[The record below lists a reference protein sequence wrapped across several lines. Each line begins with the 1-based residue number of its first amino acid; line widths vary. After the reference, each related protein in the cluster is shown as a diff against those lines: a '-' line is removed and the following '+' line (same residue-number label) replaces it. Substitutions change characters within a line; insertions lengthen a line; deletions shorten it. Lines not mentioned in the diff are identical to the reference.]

1 MKELHLAEGTVRHE
15 KRVGVGTLFWK
26 VGCMTIEK
34 VINNNIVSAFDE
46 IGREVVV
53 MGCGIGFGSRPGAKI
68 PEDKIEKI
76 FRIESGS
83 VADQFKELLAGV
95 PLEHAKISSDIISYA
110 KGALKLKLNQSIYVT
125 LTDHINFAIAR
136 YAKGINLE
144 NALLWEIKRFYPQ
157 EYELGKYA
165 ITQIKERLKVELP
178 EDEAGFIA
186 LHFVNAEYG
195 TNIRDALRFPNQM
208 KEILEIVT
216 WELGIKLDEGTLH
229 YERFITHMKFL
240 LQRVYRKEL
249 LPDEESDLADM
260 ISQKYPKEFA
270 CSKKVAD
277 YIEKTAECR
286 LSGEEVMYLAIHIRR
301 ITMAEE

>member
-1 MKELHLAEGTVRHE
+1 
-15 KRVGVGTLFWK
+15 
-26 VGCMTIEK
+26 MTIEK

-46 IGREVVV
+46 TGREVVV
-53 MGCGIGFGSRPGAKI
+53 MGRGIGFGNRPGAKI

-136 YAKGINLE
+136 CAKGINLE

-165 ITQIKERLKVELP
+165 VAQIKERLKVELP

-216 WELGIKLDEGTLH
+216 RELSIKLDEGTLH

-270 CSKKVAD
+270 FLRK
-277 YIEKTAECR
+277 
-286 LSGEEVMYLAIHIRR
+286 R
-301 ITMAEE
+301 IIK

>member
-1 MKELHLAEGTVRHE
+1 
-15 KRVGVGTLFWK
+15 
-26 VGCMTIEK
+26 MTIEK

-46 IGREVVV
+46 TGREVVV
-53 MGCGIGFGSRPGAKI
+53 MGRGIGFGNRP
-68 PEDKIEKI
+68 
-76 FRIESGS
+76 
-83 VADQFKELLAGV
+83 GV

-136 YAKGINLE
+136 CAKGINLE

-165 ITQIKERLKVELP
+165 VAQIKERLKVELP

-216 WELGIKLDEGTLH
+216 RELGIKLDEGTLH

>member
-1 MKELHLAEGTVRHE
+1 
-15 KRVGVGTLFWK
+15 
-26 VGCMTIEK
+26 MTIEK

-46 IGREVVV
+46 TGREVVV
-53 MGCGIGFGSRPGAKI
+53 MGRGIGFGNRPGAKI

-136 YAKGINLE
+136 CAKGINLE

-165 ITQIKERLKVELP
+165 VAQIKERLKVELP
-178 EDEAGFIA
+178 ED
-186 LHFVNAEYG
+186 G

-216 WELGIKLDEGTLH
+216 RELGIKLDEGTLH